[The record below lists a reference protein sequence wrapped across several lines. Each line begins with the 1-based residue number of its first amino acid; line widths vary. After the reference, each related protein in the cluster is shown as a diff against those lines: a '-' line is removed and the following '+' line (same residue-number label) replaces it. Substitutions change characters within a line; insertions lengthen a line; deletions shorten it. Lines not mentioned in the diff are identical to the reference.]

1 LRLRAFKA
9 IVATGDRVFT
19 RYLTELDS
27 ILMVLSA
34 HDTES
39 LRGRAPIRRIRT
51 GAGLPS

>member
-1 LRLRAFKA
+1 LRPRAFKA

-27 ILMVLSA
+27 ISMVLTA
-34 HDTES
+34 HDTEFF
-39 LRGRAPIRRIRT
+39 RGRAAIRRMRA